1 MDRYTNTVVYPGK
14 VMIAV
19 KAELVAD
26 SIEQVDMIN
35 SIRWCVWS
43 QQFHRKVSPKLVFG
57 WTLLPFS
64 GDGLPNVEGLDLSL
78 YPATKEIR
86 WLWLLVLWWRWLV
99 RQTLSWLLAAVT
111 LLQWWSFRLFS
122 SDDEIPRRKFFVWF
136 YCRCWGD
143 SGGTVGVARDDLGWP
158 GERPKVGRF
167 STLFCFPALVGV
179 FWVVFRWRRA
189 SSAKWKNTGWH
200 RDV

>member
-1 MDRYTNTVVYPGK
+1 MVQGRINVGLDRFACTSFWRYLGALGYKWQKLSQFKIQVVDRYTNTVVYPGK

-86 WLWLLVLWWRWLV
+86 
-99 RQTLSWLLAAVT
+99 
-111 LLQWWSFRLFS
+111 
-122 SDDEIPRRKFFVWF
+122 
-136 YCRCWGD
+136 
-143 SGGTVGVARDDLGWP
+143 
-158 GERPKVGRF
+158 
-167 STLFCFPALVGV
+167 
-179 FWVVFRWRRA
+179 
-189 SSAKWKNTGWH
+189 
-200 RDV
+200 